1 MIWGYIFIALIA
13 ATTAFVLYAGDRDA
27 RLAILTLV
35 GGTALTVLAVYF
47 SGQYYESANGL
58 VALVD
63 FLVFGVFWWLSLGSR
78 RYWTLCLP
86 ALQAIVCLT
95 HIAKLVAPD
104 IVPRAYVATQ
114 GHWSYYQIIL
124 ILLATYMHGKRRK
137 ILREWLRARRL
148 SKDGAHNVCS

>member
-13 ATTAFVLYAGDRDA
+13 ATTAFVLYAGDREA

-63 FLVFGVFWWLSLGSR
+63 FLVLGVFLWLSLVSR

-86 ALQAIVCLT
+86 ALQTIVCIT
-95 HIAKLVAPD
+95 HNAKHVAPD
-104 IVPRAYVATQ
+104 IFPRVYVATQ
-114 GHWSYYQIIL
+114 GHWSYYQILL
-124 ILLATYMHGKRRK
+124 IVSATFMHRKRRN
-137 ILREWLRARRL
+137 ILRDWMRDRRP
-148 SKDGAHNVCS
+148 SKDGAQNV